1 MGWGVGRTRAGG
13 RESGSGVCG
22 ISVGDGA
29 CTPWEKG
36 ESAAKAG
43 GHENGASLEGN
54 GEAPGKSVALLFCSD
69 VLGCDY
75 VDAGATDI
83 CENNVSNVYWCWHI
97 YNL

>member
-1 MGWGVGRTRAGG
+1 MWDKRRGTGRVLLVTG
-13 RESGSGVCG
+13 
-22 ISVGDGA
+22 
-29 CTPWEKG
+29 EKVWQ
-36 ESAAKAG
+36 KLR
-43 GHENGASLEGN
+43 GHENGASPEGN

-83 CENNVSNVYWCWHI
+83 CENNVSNVYWCRHI